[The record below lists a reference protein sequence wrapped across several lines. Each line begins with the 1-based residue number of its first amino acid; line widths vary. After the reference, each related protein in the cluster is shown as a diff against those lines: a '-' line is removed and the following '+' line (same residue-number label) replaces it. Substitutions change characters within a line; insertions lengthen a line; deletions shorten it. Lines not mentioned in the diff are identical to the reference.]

1 MFSTPSV
8 FPGGMDST
16 LSCLLSQ
23 DIQLPGHDL
32 SLSGINLFF
41 LFFLVNVHMAL
52 FLSLGKFERLE
63 LLPPRGQNKSVKL
76 MIYQRMSVYNM
87 DVGSK
92 VS

>member
-1 MFSTPSV
+1 MSRWHVYGTKYVFSTPSV

-41 LFFLVNVHMAL
+41 LFFLVKVKTS
-52 FLSLGKFERLE
+52 FLKEHIASHFE
-63 LLPPRGQNKSVKL
+63 PVFWTKKIKTS
-76 MIYQRMSVYNM
+76 
-87 DVGSK
+87 
-92 VS
+92 

>member
-1 MFSTPSV
+1 MSRWHVYGTKYVFSTPSV

-41 LFFLVNVHMAL
+41 LFFFGKCAHGSFSL
-52 FLSLGKFERLE
+52 FGEIWEIRATAT
-63 LLPPRGQNKSVKL
+63 
-76 MIYQRMSVYNM
+76 QRSE
-87 DVGSK
+87 
-92 VS
+92 